1 MSHSH
6 NHTHGHDHGHAHG
19 AIAYDRIFRWGV
31 GLNLVFVA
39 VEAAVG
45 LRLESLALLA
55 DAGHNLS
62 DVLGLVLAW
71 VAHYLGQKAPTPRY
85 TYGWRRSSILA
96 ALLNSGL
103 LLLAMGAIAWE
114 AIQRLQSPSP
124 IPGVILMVVAG
135 IGIVINGLTAWLFMA
150 GRHSDLNLRGA
161 FLHMAADT
169 LVSLGVVLTGLA
181 ITLTGWLWVDPVIS
195 LVIVV
200 VVVVGTWDLL
210 QRSLS
215 LSLDG
220 VPSHI
225 EPRAVQQLLAE
236 LPGVAQVH
244 DLHIWAMSTTEV
256 ALTAHLVMPAGH
268 PGDRALA
275 AIAHQLQHH
284 FAIHHTTLQVETGDP
299 AVACP
304 LASHDQV

>member
-114 AIQRLQSPSP
+114 AIQ
-124 IPGVILMVVAG
+124 
-135 IGIVINGLTAWLFMA
+135 
-150 GRHSDLNLRGA
+150 
-161 FLHMAADT
+161 
-169 LVSLGVVLTGLA
+169 
-181 ITLTGWLWVDPVIS
+181 
-195 LVIVV
+195 
-200 VVVVGTWDLL
+200 
-210 QRSLS
+210 
-215 LSLDG
+215 
-220 VPSHI
+220 
-225 EPRAVQQLLAE
+225 
-236 LPGVAQVH
+236 
-244 DLHIWAMSTTEV
+244 
-256 ALTAHLVMPAGH
+256 
-268 PGDRALA
+268 
-275 AIAHQLQHH
+275 
-284 FAIHHTTLQVETGDP
+284 
-299 AVACP
+299 
-304 LASHDQV
+304 